1 MEDIIKNLID
11 GNNRYR
17 WQILQENEKIEIKH
31 TIPKYPLLI
40 LTCMDPRID
49 VHRIFQLNPGD
60 AFVLRNAGNQYTED
74 VLRSIIVAVYEYNV
88 KNIVVLGHLDSGM
101 KKIHLDK
108 LRTKLTSQTLKEIG
122 RYGMNYQL
130 ALQRFFKIFVD
141 EISNINNQVD
151 RLKMS
156 KGFPFEIKVIGMLYD
171 PHTGWVFTENEFN
184 KYSSYGNF
192 MLNYQKLLRTKRMNH
207 IDFLETIE
215 SEIVGTEPIET
226 DEIIENTE
234 VIDVLDEV
242 VEENEDFDLKTEF
255 KSKENL
261 TDIQLILKKN
271 AEVIEK
277 SMHIISNIQI
287 PKIRIPKIRLH
298 VPKVNKYRK
307 EEDR

>member
-1 MEDIIKNLID
+1 
-11 GNNRYR
+11 
-17 WQILQENEKIEIKH
+17 
-31 TIPKYPLLI
+31 
-40 LTCMDPRID
+40 
-49 VHRIFQLNPGD
+49 
-60 AFVLRNAGNQYTED
+60 
-74 VLRSIIVAVYEYNV
+74 
-88 KNIVVLGHLDSGM
+88 
-101 KKIHLDK
+101 
-108 LRTKLTSQTLKEIG
+108 
-122 RYGMNYQL
+122 
-130 ALQRFFKIFVD
+130 
-141 EISNINNQVD
+141 
-151 RLKMS
+151 
-156 KGFPFEIKVIGMLYD
+156 
-171 PHTGWVFTENEFN
+171 
-184 KYSSYGNF
+184 
-192 MLNYQKLLRTKRMNH
+192 MNH

-287 PKIRIPKIRLH
+287 PKIRIPKIRVH

-307 EEDR
+307 EEEG